1 MALSFVGSRFAE
13 EKLTTPGCSLF
24 VTVTLPEGAIS
35 AVVSIVYW
43 NRLGSKGRSGWLVG
57 TTISQTS
64 DADAAR
70 LAGYIK
76 RRSEKEPYL
85 ALD

>member
-13 EKLTTPGCSLF
+13 DQLTHPGCSLF
-24 VTVTLPEGAIS
+24 VTVTLPDGAIS

-43 NRLGSKGRSGWLVG
+43 NRLGSKGKSGWLVG

-70 LAGYIK
+70 LAAHIRK
-76 RRSEKEPYL
+76 RAQTEPYL